1 MNRSRVRPAGI
12 GRSVLAIAIVSA
24 AASAAVPARAQPG
37 AAAPDGRTV
46 YLAHCAQC
54 HEQLNPRV
62 PPRDALQQM
71 PSARIV
77 RALDAGAMLAIGMTM
92 HRDERVAVAAYLGTN
107 AAESGPPA
115 AAFCT
120 DRSVRLAAKPQA
132 AWNGWSP
139 TDNNARFQ
147 SIGAGLA

>member
-24 AASAAVPARAQPG
+24 AASAAVPVRAQPS
-37 AAAPDGRTV
+37 AAAPDGKTV

-54 HEQLNPRV
+54 HEQLSLRV

-77 RALDAGAMLAIGMTM
+77 RALDAGAMLAMEMRM
-92 HRDERVAVAAYLGTN
+92 HRDEKIAAPKYLGPD
-107 AAESGPPA
+107 AAEPGPSA
-115 AAFCT
+115 AAFCA
-120 DRSVRLAAKPQA
+120 DRAVRVADKPKA
-132 AWNGWSP
+132 
-139 TDNNARFQ
+139 
-147 SIGAGLA
+147 